1 MKKFFALLLALSMA
15 LALGCERKVPVMETP
30 AGDAANMSEAE
41 ITQADENA
49 VVASVGGEEI
59 SFGEYQELFN
69 TYAEYYV
76 MMGYDLSAPEALE
89 SLQDFIVDM
98 LVEEK
103 LVYYQAVQAGYGE
116 LSAVEQEEV
125 AEQAKADMDG
135 IVAMLK
141 EQADADAEEDT
152 SINAE
157 ERLAEL
163 IADEAEYATG
173 IRMTQEELEAWYADM
188 YTRNWVC
195 NKFQEEALAEVSV
208 TDEEVKARYDEW
220 AAEDKAKYDETPG
233 QYKIDKENE
242 ELYGEDPVLYA
253 PEGYKRA
260 LHIFIAPEEELP
272 AEYTDANSQM
282 DALRQEY
289 GQLAFDAQV
298 LKVDDKGRLNEIA
311 KEYAGLAGKAEDILA
326 EYNAPS
332 VARAEEALDRLEAG
346 ESFAAVMEEYSM
358 SVNDPEKGVL
368 ISNEH
373 VSESDFYGEEDWS
386 NEIKSAFATLDIG
399 QHTGIIQDD
408 EGCHILYYLAD
419 EPAGMVELGGVQ
431 EVIRGL
437 MLTEAQTEE
446 WTELMDIWR
455 NDGSVEL
462 NQELIRSVAY
472 MG

>member
-15 LALGCERKVPVMETP
+15 LALGCERKIPVVETP
-30 AGDAANMSEAE
+30 AEDAANMSEAE
-41 ITQADENA
+41 ITPADESA
-49 VVASVGGEEI
+49 LVASVGGEEI

-89 SLQDFIVDM
+89 SLQDFIVDV

-103 LVYYQAVQAGYGE
+103 LVYYQAQQAGYGE
-116 LSAVEQEEV
+116 LSAGDQAEIEQQV
-125 AEQAKADMDG
+125 TADMESV
-135 IVAMLK
+135 VAMLQ
-141 EQADADAEEDT
+141 EQADAEAEEDP
-152 SINAE
+152 SINAG

-163 IADEAEYATG
+163 IADEAEYMTG
-173 IRMTQEELEAWYADM
+173 IRMSQEELEAWYTDM
-188 YTRNWVC
+188 YTRNWI
-195 NKFQEEALAEVSV
+195 NSAFQEAVLAEVSV
-208 TDEEVKARYDEW
+208 TDEQVKARYDEW

-233 QYKIDKENE
+233 EYKIDKENE

-260 LHIFIAPEEELP
+260 LHILIMPEEELP
-272 AEYTDANSQM
+272 AEYTDALGQM
-282 DALRQEY
+282 DALREEY

-298 LKVDDKGRLNEIA
+298 LEVDDKGRLNEIA

-326 EYNAPS
+326 EYNATS
-332 VARAEEALDRLEAG
+332 VARAEEALGRLEAG

-373 VSESDFYGEEDWS
+373 VSEGDFYGEEDWS

-399 QHTGIIQDD
+399 QYTGVIQDD

-419 EPAGMVELGGVQ
+419 EPAGMVELSTVQ
-431 EVIRGL
+431 ESIRDI